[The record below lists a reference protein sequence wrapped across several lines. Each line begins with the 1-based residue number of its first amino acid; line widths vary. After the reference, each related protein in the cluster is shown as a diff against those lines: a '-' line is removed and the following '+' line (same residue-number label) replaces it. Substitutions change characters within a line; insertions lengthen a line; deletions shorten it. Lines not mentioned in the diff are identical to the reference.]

1 MKRNNN
7 APAPAPTGSVMKKMN
22 LEMIVGLFLL
32 AGFACFSYLAV
43 KMGDIKIFHN
53 ETYPVTARFTSISGL
68 KEGSVI
74 ELAGVNVGKVTRI
87 ELDPD
92 DYEAVVQMDI
102 DKSVKLQDDSIA
114 SIRTAGIIGDKFIKL
129 TPGGSEMIL
138 GAGDEIEETEAS
150 ISLEELVSK
159 YIFEGE

>member
-1 MKRNNN
+1 
-7 APAPAPTGSVMKKMN
+7 MKKMN

-32 AGFACFSYLAV
+32 AGFACFSYLAI
-43 KMGDIKIFHN
+43 KMGDIKVFQN

-68 KEGSVI
+68 KEGSVV
-74 ELAGVNVGKVTRI
+74 EVAGVNVGKVSRI
-87 ELDPD
+87 ELDPGE
-92 DYEAVVQMDI
+92 YEAIVHLDV
-102 DKSVKLQDDSIA
+102 DKSVELQDDSIA

-129 TPGGSEMIL
+129 TPGGSDIIL
-138 GAGDEIEETEAS
+138 GPGDEIYETEAS